1 MRSSQLLRLITVNIG
16 IAYSFAVSYPRD
28 DSFYGQNRAAYFQDN
43 DSAGNSLVALQISEY
58 DGTLSNPVKISTGG
72 KGLAGLVAVSQDS
85 VVVDGNYIFTIN
97 AGDNTFSLFII
108 DGRDPTHPKLVG
120 NALPT
125 LGQTPVSVTYSDKLK
140 TACALNSGSTAGIT
154 CFKISTHGPT
164 PQGGLRFIPQTE
176 LNDSSAPPPGPL
188 VLSAD
193 ISFNPTSTALFATVR
208 SNGALPGLLYTY
220 PISPSG
226 QISVTPIV
234 TSLPSLPFLFS
245 LNFLDNN
252 PSHLFVTNPH
262 QFSPGAAFLNIEY
275 PSLKASV
282 EKIITIPGQIAS
294 CWVAYAPQLDAVYI
308 IDAARPNVV
317 TISPET
323 GEVTGQ
329 TSFPAN
335 NLVESGGAD
344 ARVDRN
350 WLYIL
355 SDDQMDPK
363 VIIMEVG
370 PEQVP
375 TTVQEFDIFQ
385 QVGTIPGLMGMAIYP
400 TEY

>member
-1 MRSSQLLRLITVNIG
+1 MRFSRSLRLIAVNFG
-16 IAYSFAVSYPRD
+16 VVYSFAVSYPRD

-43 DSAGNSLVALQISEY
+43 DPAGNSLVALQISGY
-58 DGTLSNPVKISTGG
+58 DGTLSNPVKTSTGG
-72 KGLAGLVAVSQDS
+72 KGLAGLIAVSQDS
-85 VVVDGNYIFTIN
+85 VVVGGKYIFTVN
-97 AGDNTFSLFII
+97 AGDDTFSLFTI

-125 LGQTPVSVTYSDKLK
+125 LGQTPVSVAYSDKLK

-154 CFKISTHGPT
+154 CFNISPNGPS

-176 LNDSSAPPPGPL
+176 LNDPSAPPPGPL

-208 SNGALPGLLYTY
+208 SNGALPGLLYAY
-220 PISPSG
+220 PVSPSG
-226 QISVTPIV
+226 EISFTPIV
-234 TSLPSLPFLFS
+234 TPLPSLPLLFS

-262 QFSPGAAFLNIEY
+262 QSSPGAAFLNIEY
-275 PSLKASV
+275 PSLQASV

-294 CWVAYAPQLDAVYI
+294 CWAAYAPQFDAVYI
-308 IDAARPNVV
+308 IDAGRPNVT

-323 GEVTGQ
+323 GKVKGQ
-329 TSFPAN
+329 TSFSKN
-335 NLVESGGAD
+335 NADVVGGSD

-355 SDDQMDPK
+355 TDDQTDPK
-363 VIIMEVG
+363 VIVMKVG
-370 PEQVP
+370 PGQVP

-385 QVGTIPGLMGMAIYP
+385 QVGTIPGWMGMAIYP
-400 TEY
+400 TDY